1 MMANIITCNPAM
13 LGWLGK
19 AFPNATKMSVF
30 EQFKDV
36 AFTDDDKKSL
46 IEQGIIDQQGT
57 ISPQVYAML
66 HILASADT
74 AFRIQLIKLSNVS
87 EKTAYYFENQ
97 GVSVDQQGGVY
108 TIRYPIPVEQSISDY
123 REFLGDGRYIDVP
136 FQKNG
141 VNSAIKAAIAGFD
154 CQRKA
159 ILVGLGS
166 EENINLNFELS
177 AIENQIKSNQALAIG
192 SWLSVFDGEP
202 SVRQA
207 LDAGYLI
214 EKDNHIVLP
223 EEWLSLASGCLLLDL
238 VVDILVIK
246 NIDSENTISRA
257 RAFVF
262 DRHNIMYIEENRGMM
277 EVTTTSGSDLIE
289 ILKNLLYNK

>member
-1 MMANIITCNPAM
+1 MVNMITCNPAM

-36 AFTDDDKKSL
+36 EFTEDDKESL

-66 HILASADT
+66 HVLASADT

-87 EKTAYYFENQ
+87 EKTAYYFQDQ

-108 TIRYPIPVEQSISDY
+108 TIRYPIPVEQSIADY

-136 FQKNG
+136 FQKIG
-141 VNSAIKAAIAGFD
+141 SNSAIKAAIAGLD

-166 EENINLNFELS
+166 EESINLHFELS
-177 AIENQIKSNQALAIG
+177 AIDNQIKSNQALAIG

-202 SVRQA
+202 SIRQA
-207 LDAGYLI
+207 LDAGYLN
-214 EKDNHIVLP
+214 EKDNQIVLP

-238 VVDILVIK
+238 VVDILLIK
-246 NIDSENTISRA
+246 NIESENTISRA

-262 DRHNIMYIEENRGMM
+262 DRHNIVYIEENRGMM
-277 EVTTTSGSDLIE
+277 EVSTTSGSDLIE